1 MNDSA
6 SKIRKGEIA
15 IVFTTRGNPG
25 KVATLFN
32 SLRENTARKELV
44 QLWIYVDDDDSI
56 TRVAVENKTLPDP
69 GFPVHWHIGP
79 RTNELGK
86 TLDTL
91 WHASPKTS
99 EVYVT
104 AVDDIRFST
113 QGWDEIVR
121 AAFAE
126 FSDGVLLG
134 FPHDPGNSLAVTY
147 PVFGW
152 RWLETLNCLYIG
164 YFPFWYDDRWVEEI
178 ARMAGRLKKLDITF
192 SPQGN
197 EKGLTKRMR
206 NLPFWARFM
215 QLTLPD
221 RVELATKLVNVMH
234 PNNDAGRKAA
244 LENLEREAAKL
255 RAEQEKFS
263 DVYCVFQEERHSE
276 VAPEQRKTF
285 SDLHFACETKAVRK
299 LILIAQNFIAKK
311 EFAEAL
317 KCLDAVN
324 MSDLRVRQV
333 QEMKAE
339 CLQQLGKTAEAE
351 KAAKEILA
359 AWPEMNFVRRTFR
372 FAGAF
377 ANDGKRMLVGLLGK
391 NPKETKKN

>member
-1 MNDSA
+1 MNDPA
-6 SKIRKGEIA
+6 TAIHKGEIR
-15 IVFTTRGNPG
+15 IVFTTRGHPE
-25 KVATLFN
+25 KVAALFE
-32 SLRENTARKELV
+32 SLRENTARKEQV
-44 QLWIYVDDDDSI
+44 QLWIYIDDDDAV
-56 TRVAVENKTLPDP
+56 TRAAVENKTLPDP

-91 WHASPKTS
+91 WHASPKTA

-113 QGWDEIVR
+113 PGWDEIVR
-121 AAFAE
+121 SAYAE
-126 FSDGVLLG
+126 YPDGVLLG

-147 PVFGW
+147 PIFGW

-178 ARMAGRLKKLDITF
+178 ARMAGRLRKLDITF

-221 RVELATKLVNVMH
+221 RIELATRLINVMH
-234 PNNDAGRKAA
+234 PNDDAGRKAA
-244 LENLEREAAKL
+244 LENLERETARL

-276 VAPEQRKTF
+276 VPPAERNVF
-285 SDLHFACETKAVRK
+285 SNLHFSCQAKAVAK
-299 LILIAQNFIAKK
+299 LIGIGQNFMAQG
-311 EFAEAL
+311 EWAGAL
-317 KCLDAVN
+317 KCFDGVN
-324 MSDLRVRQV
+324 LSDLRVRQV
-333 QEMKAE
+333 QEFRAE
-339 CLQQLGKTAEAE
+339 CLRKLGRNAEAE
-351 KAAKEILA
+351 KVAAENVA

-377 ANDGKRMLVGLLGK
+377 ANDGKRMLVGLFGK
-391 NPKETKKN
+391 NPAAKKS

>member
-1 MNDSA
+1 MKNPPTP
-6 SKIRKGEIA
+6 IRKGEISV
-15 IVFTTRGNPG
+15 VFATRGNPG
-25 KVATLFN
+25 KVTQLFN

-44 QLWIYVDDDDSI
+44 QVWIYVDEDDTVMRGAINEKS
-56 TRVAVENKTLPDP
+56 LPDP

-104 AVDDIRFST
+104 TVDDIRFST
-113 QGWDEIVR
+113 RGWDEVVR
-121 AAFAE
+121 TAFAE
-126 FSDGVLLG
+126 FPDGVLLG

-147 PVFGW
+147 PIFGW

-178 ARMAGRLKKLDITF
+178 GRMAGRLRKLDMTF

-215 QLTLPD
+215 QLTLLE
-221 RVELATKLVNVMH
+221 RIELATRLIHAMH
-234 PNNDAGRKAA
+234 PDDDVRRKGA
-244 LENLEREAAKL
+244 LQNLEREAAKL
-255 RAEQEKFS
+255 RADQAKYS

-276 VAPEQRKTF
+276 VPPEKRKVF

-299 LILIAQNFIAKK
+299 LIIIAQNFMAKN

-333 QEMKAE
+333 QEMRAE
-339 CLQQLGKTAEAE
+339 CLRQLGRAAEVEIAQ
-351 KAAKEILA
+351 KEILA
-359 AWPEMNFVRRTFR
+359 AWPEMNFVRRAFR

-377 ANDGKRMLVGLLGK
+377 ANDGKRMLVGLFGK
-391 NPKETKKN
+391 NPAEKKN